1 MAELD
6 IQAQLAE
13 AKKRK
18 WDDRT
23 LAQRSADMAQELLL
37 VSLKAIRSDERT
49 LISALAR
56 LAADKKNLHFVQEL
70 CGSVFRVT
78 DPNEQVEN
86 LRRLLAEHG
95 GVPAIFSTMGKLRF
109 KAATMAAR
117 SMQGA
122 AIAEVQRIF
131 RSTFGDLT
139 LPTTT
144 DKVARRVKE
153 VTKDGLTLAL
163 NPLVPEVFGKK
174 SAEKYYKHLEAI
186 LTKQNS
192 VGIVVQPW
200 RLCPGLNPYS
210 PEAGAKLLAEKL
222 RPLLKLSVQG
232 GNPRPVLVE
241 SGLAPTMNIVAE
253 AFRLAMAGS
262 GLHKADAA
270 LEIPAYLKGSPALLR
285 EMTEW
290 ATARAAKGAAPLKVL
305 LVKGSHLDEEQIN
318 PALLLSTSFN
328 K

>member
-37 VSLKAIRSDERT
+37 ASLKAIRSDERT

-56 LAADKKNLHFVQEL
+56 LAADKKNLRFVQEL
-70 CGSVFRVT
+70 CGSVFHVT
-78 DPNEQVEN
+78 DPAEQVEN
-86 LRRLLAEHG
+86 LRRLLNEYG

-109 KAATMAAR
+109 KAAVMASR

-131 RSTFGDLT
+131 RSTFGELT
-139 LPTTT
+139 LPTLA

-153 VTKDGLTLAL
+153 VAKDGLILAL
-163 NPLVPEVFGKK
+163 NPLVPQVFGHK

-186 LTKQNS
+186 LTI
-192 VGIVVQPW
+192 G
-200 RLCPGLNPYS
+200 
-210 PEAGAKLLAEKL
+210 LAE
-222 RPLLKLSVQG
+222 
-232 GNPRPVLVE
+232 
-241 SGLAPTMNIVAE
+241 
-253 AFRLAMAGS
+253 
-262 GLHKADAA
+262 
-270 LEIPAYLKGSPALLR
+270 
-285 EMTEW
+285 
-290 ATARAAKGAAPLKVL
+290 
-305 LVKGSHLDEEQIN
+305 
-318 PALLLSTSFN
+318 
-328 K
+328 

>member
-23 LAQRSADMAQELLL
+23 LAQRAADMAQELLL
-37 VSLKAIRSDERT
+37 TSLKSMRSDERT
-49 LISALAR
+49 LVSALSR
-56 LAADKKNLHFVQEL
+56 LATDKKNLRFVQEL
-70 CGSVFRVT
+70 CSGVFHVT
-78 DPNEQVEN
+78 DPAEQVEN

-139 LPTTT
+139 LPTLA
-144 DKVARRVKE
+144 DKVAKRVKE
-153 VTKDGLTLAL
+153 VAKDGMTLAL
-163 NPLVPEVFGKK
+163 NPLVPQVFGHK

-186 LTKQNS
+186 LTKQDG

-200 RLCPGLNPYS
+200 RLCPSLNP
-210 PEAGAKLLAEKL
+210 
-222 RPLLKLSVQG
+222 
-232 GNPRPVLVE
+232 
-241 SGLAPTMNIVAE
+241 
-253 AFRLAMAGS
+253 
-262 GLHKADAA
+262 
-270 LEIPAYLKGSPALLR
+270 
-285 EMTEW
+285 
-290 ATARAAKGAAPLKVL
+290 
-305 LVKGSHLDEEQIN
+305 
-318 PALLLSTSFN
+318 
-328 K
+328 